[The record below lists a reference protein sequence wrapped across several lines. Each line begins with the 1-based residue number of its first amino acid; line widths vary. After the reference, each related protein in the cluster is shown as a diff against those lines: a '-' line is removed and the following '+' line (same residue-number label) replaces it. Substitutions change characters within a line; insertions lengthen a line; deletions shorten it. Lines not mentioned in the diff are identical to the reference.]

1 MSYIHTERYFSNWV
15 FGTSGTGNVQVT
27 KDGILRLQNSD
38 ASSRALVSRRIMLMA
53 GDEVIISC
61 IGQTTSLQSGRF
73 ILAIEQPFTIRRNQT
88 SFEHNEDAVLRSVA
102 WKVPTEFPPTEVYL
116 TVGLPNGTEGIA
128 YITDLSFEVKSQNLG
143 SRRILMDGVV
153 KLTNGVATLD
163 NSYDHRNVGDIIASS
178 INLDVRPKE
187 IVALDRLPI
196 VNITSIYNADDKP
209 VRNAILQPVASFTKA
224 GALNI
229 RLQHPIEGSLV
240 VVTGEGINKTISF
253 SIFI

>member
-1 MSYIHTERYFSNWV
+1 MGYIHTERDFSNWT

-27 KDGILRLQNSD
+27 EGGHLRLQNSD
-38 ASSRALVSRRIMLMA
+38 ASSRALVSRKIMLMA
-53 GDEVIISC
+53 GDEVIVSC

-88 SFEHNEDAVLRSVA
+88 YFEHNEDAVLRRVS

-116 TVGLPNGTEGIA
+116 TVGLPNGTQGIA

-163 NSYDHRNVGDIIASS
+163 NSYDHRNVGEVIASS

-229 RLQHPIEGSLV
+229 RLQHPIDGAMV
-240 VVTGEGINKTISF
+240 GTTGEGINKTISF
-253 SIFI
+253 SVYL

>member
-1 MSYIHTERYFSNWV
+1 MSYIHTERDFSNWSKY
-15 FGTSGTGNVQVT
+15 TSGSGHISVNN
-27 KDGILRLQNSD
+27 DGRIRLQNSD
-38 ASSRALVSRRIMLMA
+38 VESRSIINKSLLLMA
-53 GDEVIISC
+53 GDEVTIYA
-61 IGQTTSLQSGRF
+61 IGQTTSLASGQCV
-73 ILAIEQPFTIRRNQT
+73 IAIEHPNSIRKNIVT
-88 SFEHNEDAVLRSVA
+88 LNHNEDAVLHRVS
-102 WKVPTEFPPTEVYL
+102 WKVPTEYPPSIVNL
-116 TVGLPNGTEGIA
+116 IIALPYGTEGIA
-128 YITDLSFEVKSQNLG
+128 YFTDIYFEIKSQNLG

-163 NSYDHRNVGDIIASS
+163 NSYDHRNIGEVVASS

-229 RLQHPIEGSLV
+229 RLQHPIDGV
-240 VVTGEGINKTISF
+240 MVGTTGETINKTISF
-253 SIFI
+253 SVYI

>member
-1 MSYIHTERYFSNWV
+1 MSYIHTERDFSNWV

-178 INLDVRPKE
+178 VNLDVRPKE

-224 GALNI
+224 GVMNI

-240 VVTGEGINKTISF
+240 MVTGKGINKTISF